1 MTVKYTPEDRSDIE
15 GILMS
20 ALSDSFRDR
29 YIDLL
34 SAYCRIAGDDFCLYT
49 ADIHSCNVDQNVLTR
64 ESVNL
69 YAVKVQPEMRLG
81 GYTLGL
87 SSFEEVFELEGYD
100 EVWVDNTKVLVWT
113 DTGWYAAN

>member
-20 ALSDSFRDR
+20 ALLGSFREN
-29 YIDLL
+29 YINLL
-34 SAYCRIAGDDFCLYT
+34 SAYCSVAGVGFRDDAACLCPYNI
-49 ADIHSCNVDQNVLTR
+49 DLTPG
-64 ESVNL
+64 SDHYVNL
-69 YAVKVQPEMRLG
+69 YAVKVEPGTRFG
-81 GYTLGL
+81 GYTVGL
-87 SSFEEVFELEGYD
+87 SSFEEVLELEGYD

>member
-1 MTVKYTPEDRSDIE
+1 MTVKYTPEEQSDIE

-20 ALSDSFRDR
+20 ALLGSFYDR

-69 YAVKVQPEMRLG
+69 YAIKVEPGTRLG
-81 GYTLGL
+81 GYTVGL
-87 SSFEEVFELEGYD
+87 SSFEEVLELEGYD

-113 DTGWYAAN
+113 DTGWYAA